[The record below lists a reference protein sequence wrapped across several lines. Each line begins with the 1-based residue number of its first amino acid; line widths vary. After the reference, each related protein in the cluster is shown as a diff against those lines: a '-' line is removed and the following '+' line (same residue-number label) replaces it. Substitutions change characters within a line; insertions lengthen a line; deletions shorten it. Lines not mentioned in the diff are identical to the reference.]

1 MPLVKKSY
9 GEPVASPSAP
19 ETDDGQH
26 GAAAALRSAS
36 AQARWRAARKLAEF
50 ADAVP
55 ELARQL
61 SEEPDER
68 VREAILTSLAQ
79 INTAESF
86 DAILGYLRVDDA
98 ALRTAAL
105 DALKLMPDVVGLR
118 LDALLQD
125 PDTDVRVLA
134 CDLARVAAPA
144 LAQKSL
150 AKVLATEPEINVCA
164 AAIELLAEIGTPE
177 IVPDLQR
184 CADRFG
190 TPFLHFSVRM
200 AKDQIIARSAQPQ
213 E

>member
-1 MPLVKKSY
+1 M
-9 GEPVASPSAP
+9 
-19 ETDDGQH
+19 DDGQQ

-36 AQARWRAARKLAEF
+36 AQARWQAARRLAEF

-61 SEEPDER
+61 SEEPDDR
-68 VREAILTSLAQ
+68 VREAILTSLTH
-79 INTAESF
+79 IHTAESF

-105 DALKLMPDVVGLR
+105 DALKLMPDAVGLR

-134 CDLARVAAPA
+134 CDLARVAPPD

-177 IVPDLQR
+177 ILPELER

>member
-36 AQARWRAARKLAEF
+36 AQARWQAARRLAEF

-61 SEEPDER
+61 SDEPDER

-105 DALKLMPDVVGLR
+105 DALKLMPDAVGLR

-125 PDTDVRVLA
+125 PDTDVCVLA

-177 IVPDLQR
+177 ILPDLER
-184 CADRFG
+184 CVHRFAA
-190 TPFLHFSVRM
+190 PFLSFSVRM

>member
-1 MPLVKKSY
+1 MD
-9 GEPVASPSAP
+9 A
-19 ETDDGQH
+19 GQH
-26 GAAAALRSAS
+26 EAAAGFRSAS
-36 AQARWRAARKLAEF
+36 AQARWQAARRLAEF

-61 SEEPDER
+61 GEEPDER

-79 INTAESF
+79 INNGESF

-105 DALKLMPDVVGLR
+105 DALKLMPDVAGVR
-118 LDALLQD
+118 LDALLRD
-125 PDTDVRVLA
+125 PDSDVRVLA

-150 AKVLATEPEINVCA
+150 AKVLAIEPEINVCA

-177 IVPDLQR
+177 ILPELQR

-190 TPFLHFSVRM
+190 APFLHFSVRM
-200 AKDQIIARSAQPQ
+200 AKDQIIARSAHPP

>member
-1 MPLVKKSY
+1 
-9 GEPVASPSAP
+9 
-19 ETDDGQH
+19 
-26 GAAAALRSAS
+26 
-36 AQARWRAARKLAEF
+36 
-50 ADAVP
+50 
-55 ELARQL
+55 
-61 SEEPDER
+61 
-68 VREAILTSLAQ
+68 
-79 INTAESF
+79 
-86 DAILGYLRVDDA
+86 
-98 ALRTAAL
+98 
-105 DALKLMPDVVGLR
+105 
-118 LDALLQD
+118 
-125 PDTDVRVLA
+125 VLA

-177 IVPDLQR
+177 ILPDLQR